1 MYKVLFLFL
10 FFSFFSLAQ
19 KIPKIENWTNDF
31 TNTLSPD
38 ELNKLNSKLRAFED
52 STSNQIVVLIIPSLE
67 GNSIEEVANDIFRQ
81 NQIGTKKNDNGVL
94 ILLAKNDKEIR
105 IEVGYGLES
114 RLTDAT
120 SSSIIRNEI
129 IPYLKEGKYYEGI
142 DAGINSI
149 FLAIQGEYSNND
161 LNKDDNF
168 NFWSFLIFLIFISII
183 FFKINRNRTFR
194 IGRNSSG
201 YRMGSWGGG
210 FGGGGFGGFG
220 GGSFGG
226 GGFSGGGGMSGGG
239 GASGRW

>member
-1 MYKVLFLFL
+1 MYRVFLLIL
-10 FFSFFSLAQ
+10 FFSFFLFAQ
-19 KIPKIENWTNDF
+19 KIPKIENWANDF
-31 TNTLSPD
+31 TQTLSQE
-38 ELNKLNSKLRAFED
+38 ELYRLNNKLKAFED
-52 STSNQIVVLIIPSLE
+52 STTNQIVVLIISSLE
-67 GNSIEEVANDIFRQ
+67 GNSIEELANEIFKY

-120 SSSIIRNEI
+120 SSSIIRKEI

-149 FLAIQGEYSNND
+149 FQAIQGEYYNENLKED
-161 LNKDDNF
+161 NELNFK
-168 NFWSFLIFLIFISII
+168 SLIIFLIFIIII
-183 FFKINRNRTFR
+183 FNLYRRTNRIYR
-194 IGRNSSG
+194 IGRNFGG
-201 YRMGSWGGG
+201 YRGHWGGG

-220 GGSFGG
+220 GGGFG